1 MTLLATEKPA
11 RVLLIAPERSYRT
24 GAFVHAAQTLGIE
37 LVVASFGEAC
47 LANRYGGL
55 ALNRESQTEA
65 LDTISRA
72 VAERPFS
79 AILASD
85 DETVALAGMA
95 AERNGLPGNPADAI
109 KALTSKFHFRRFCQ
123 STDIL
128 APRFIAL
135 DSKNLDRGAPPGV
148 HYPCVA
154 KPASLSASRG
164 VIRCDNP
171 EDLDRALKRIH
182 RLLHSEGKLGKE
194 AVLVE
199 DYIDGFEYAVD
210 GLVNRGSLQVL
221 AIFEKP
227 DPMAGPFFE
236 ETIYLTPPRL
246 SHRVSDQVI
255 DSLEILCRKLGIT
268 EGAVHAE
275 VRINSSGVWFLEIAG
290 RTVGGRCG
298 RILEFQ
304 TGCSLEEL
312 VLANAVRLPVIAG
325 ESTGSC
331 GVMMIPVIQGGVLRR
346 VEGISTARR
355 VRDIIDVE
363 IDIREGQI
371 LVPWPEGCAYPGFIF
386 ARAQTVADVE
396 RALRAAHRCLNFVLA
411 PQWPITTGH
420 QVFNGL
426 SQLGIKDSI

>member
-1 MTLLATEKPA
+1 LTLLPTEKTPRA
-11 RVLLIAPERSYRT
+11 LLIAPDRSYRT
-24 GAFVHAAQTLGIE
+24 GAFVLAAQKLGIE

-47 LANRYGGL
+47 LAIRSGGL
-55 ALNRESQTEA
+55 ALNRESQAEA

-72 VAERPFS
+72 VAENPFA

-85 DETVALAGMA
+85 DETVALAGIA

-109 KALTSKFHFRRFCQ
+109 RAITSKIHFRRFCESNETQ
-123 STDIL
+123 G
-128 APRFIAL
+128 PGFIAL
-135 DSKNLDRGAPPGV
+135 GSENLHQGAPPGV

-154 KPASLSASRG
+154 KPAMLSASRG

-171 EDLDRALKRIH
+171 GELGRALKRIH
-182 RLLHSEGKLGKE
+182 SLLYSEGKLGEE
-194 AVLVE
+194 AVIVE

-210 GLVNRGSLQVL
+210 GLVNRGRLQVL

-246 SHRVSDQVI
+246 SHRVTDQVI
-255 DSLEILCRKLGIT
+255 GSLENLCRKLGIC
-268 EGAVHAE
+268 EGALHAE
-275 VRINSSGVWFLEIAG
+275 LRINSSGVWFLEIAG

-312 VLANAVRLPVIAG
+312 VLANAVRLPAAVG
-325 ESTGSC
+325 EGTDSS
-331 GVMMIPVIQGGVLRR
+331 GVMMIPVTQGGVLRR
-346 VEGISTARR
+346 VEGISAARR
-355 VRDIIDVE
+355 VRDIVDVE
-363 IDIREGQI
+363 IDVREGQI

-386 ARAQTVADVE
+386 ARAGTGADVE

-411 PQWPITTGH
+411 PHLPTTIAP
-420 QVFNGL
+420 QE
-426 SQLGIKDSI
+426 SIDHSKSRS

>member
-1 MTLLATEKPA
+1 MTLLPAEKPA

-24 GAFVHAAQTLGIE
+24 GAFVLAAQKLGIE

-47 LANRYGGL
+47 LATRYGGL

-72 VAERPFS
+72 VSGNRFS

-95 AERNGLPGNPADAI
+95 SERNGLPGNPADAI
-109 KALTSKFHFRRFCQ
+109 KALTSKIHFRRFCE

-128 APRFIAL
+128 GPGFMAL
-135 DSKNLDRGAPPGV
+135 DSEKLDRGAPPGV
-148 HYPCVA
+148 RYPCVA
-154 KPASLSASRG
+154 KPARLSASRG
-164 VIRCDNP
+164 VMRCDNP
-171 EDLDRALKRIH
+171 GDLDQALKRIH
-182 RLLHSEGKLGKE
+182 RLLYSEGKLGKD

-210 GLVNRGSLQVL
+210 GLVNQGSLQVL

-227 DPMAGPFFE
+227 DPMLGPFFE
-236 ETIYLTPPRL
+236 ETIYLTPARL

-255 DSLEILCRKLGIT
+255 KSLEILCRKLGIV
-268 EGAVHAE
+268 EGALHAE
-275 VRINSSGVWFLEIAG
+275 LRINSSGVWFLAIAG

-298 RILEFQ
+298 RILEFH

-312 VLANAVRLPVIAG
+312 VLANSVRLPVIAG
-325 ESTGSC
+325 QSSGSC
-331 GVMMIPVIQGGVLRR
+331 GVMMIPVAQGGVLRR
-346 VEGISTARR
+346 VEGISTARH
-355 VRDIIDVE
+355 VRNIVDVE

-386 ARAQTVADVE
+386 ARGRTVADVE

-411 PQWPITTGH
+411 PQWPITTGPP
-420 QVFNGL
+420 VFNGP
-426 SQLGIKDSI
+426 SPLGIKDSI